1 MGRLFADAGA
11 EYRYSKDMRSE
22 SIPLTTEL
30 VLREFGNADV
40 WVGCSARSLD
50 ELAQIDSKHKWIKA
64 YQNGRVYNFWRR
76 TTATGGNDFWE
87 RGVVHPEE
95 ILEDLIHV
103 LYPDSTAYE
112 WHYIEQLH

>member
-50 ELAQIDSKHKWIKA
+50 ELAQIDPKHKWIKA

-112 WHYIEQLH
+112 WHYIEQLR